1 MDRTPRQSV
10 SHRQIKPAKPSVLV
24 PILAALC
31 FLGAV
36 AFAAYP
42 AIRAGASSLGGILL
56 LVGLAG
62 VVSIGFFAFS
72 GNPTGSGQ
80 SEDTSEAE
88 VRETLV
94 HALNEPAAVAADDG
108 RILAANPAWRLL
120 LGQGMRLPKAGKDA
134 SSLFTA
140 LTAARRGE
148 VGSAQV
154 RADGEDHPVQVST
167 LAASAKGR
175 RSYLIRMTGLGM
187 AEPRRLSGPQGLL
200 TDASLDIPA

>member
-1 MDRTPRQSV
+1 MDRTPRHSV
-10 SHRQIKPAKPSVLV
+10 SHRQVKPAKPSRLV
-24 PILAALC
+24 PILAGLC

-72 GNPTGSGQ
+72 GNPTASGQ
-80 SEDTSEAE
+80 SDDTSEAE

-108 RILAANPAWRLL
+108 R
-120 LGQGMRLPKAGKDA
+120 
-134 SSLFTA
+134 
-140 LTAARRGE
+140 
-148 VGSAQV
+148 
-154 RADGEDHPVQVST
+154 ST
-167 LAASAKGR
+167 R
-175 RSYLIRMTGLGM
+175 Y
-187 AEPRRLSGPQGLL
+187 
-200 TDASLDIPA
+200 